1 MYIYTYV
8 YLHTHSSNWDIS
20 AGFTHSCALSADTSK
35 LYTWGSN
42 SVSPCH
48 KVPSLVALPDS
59 PGGER
64 KGGGEGGGK
73 GVHVV
78 CGREHTVAIAEVWAG
93 CLSEL
98 QYVLPSSAAMYMY
111 IVYMY
116 R

>member
-35 LYTWGSN
+35 LYTWGSKR
-42 SVSPCH
+42 VPPCH
-48 KVPSLVALPDS
+48 KGPPPVALPGW
-59 PGGER
+59 PGGGGG
-64 KGGGEGGGK
+64 GGGEGGEK
-73 GVHVV
+73 WVHVV

>member
-1 MYIYTYV
+1 
-8 YLHTHSSNWDIS
+8 
-20 AGFTHSCALSADTSK
+20 
-35 LYTWGSN
+35 
-42 SVSPCH
+42 
-48 KVPSLVALPDS
+48 
-59 PGGER
+59 
-64 KGGGEGGGK
+64 
-73 GVHVV
+73 VHVV